1 MYKNVKH
8 HETSVFLEEPQ
19 NHMLRYPP
27 ILWGPDIES
36 CAAGRALGFAT
47 HRDGGGKRPIPAAAA
62 VLDRTSEWRG
72 KFGNT
77 HGSKGWWTKAKQG
90 KMGASSARQDEN
102 RNMGE
107 VEWKRWTYI
116 SIYVYI
122 IYVYNIIYIYIIYIL
137 YIYTNIRGPACES
150 TVQTRSKRRRKLEW
164 PAGTAA
170 HPAKVSGKWSGR
182 SNGVIFKPKPYISNL
197 YIYM

>member
-1 MYKNVKH
+1 
-8 HETSVFLEEPQ
+8 
-19 NHMLRYPP
+19 
-27 ILWGPDIES
+27 
-36 CAAGRALGFAT
+36 LGFAT

-122 IYVYNIIYIYIIYIL
+122 IYVYNIIYIYVIYIIYIQ
-137 YIYTNIRGPACES
+137 ISGGQPVRAQCKPGRNGDESSNDPRGRQHTPLRWVA
-150 TVQTRSKRRRKLEW
+150 
-164 PAGTAA
+164 
-170 HPAKVSGKWSGR
+170 SGR
-182 SNGVIFKPKPYISNL
+182 VDQTGWSSSQNL
-197 YIYM
+197 IYQIYIYM